1 MSTAVEFLFE
11 QLITQIGVE
20 LKHTEL
26 AIKLFKQAK
35 EMERQQVIN
44 AVSKGW
50 DNHEDGKV
58 RWIGEQ
64 HYNETYKKEIT

>member
-1 MSTAVEFLFE
+1 MNTAVEFLFE

-35 EMERQQVIN
+35 ETEKQQ
-44 AVSKGW
+44 
-50 DNHEDGKV
+50 
-58 RWIGEQ
+58 
-64 HYNETYKKEIT
+64 YKPREGAIV